1 MSGEVDKTTILVV
14 DDEPYNISFLEAV
27 LDSDYVVL
35 TAQAGGE
42 ALKIAASESPDLVL
56 LDLMMPDMDGY
67 DVCRRLKENPLT
79 RNIPV
84 IFVTTIGTMEN
95 EARGFDLGAV
105 DYILKPI
112 SVPILQA
119 RVKTHLALSNQ
130 KRALELMVQQRTREL
145 SDTRMEI
152 IRRLG
157 RAAEYKDNETGLHI
171 IRMSHY
177 SRLIGLAAGMDEAEA
192 DLLFNA
198 SPMHDIGK
206 IGTPDYILKKPAG
219 LNPEEWEEMK
229 RHPVIGMEIIGEH
242 ESPLLQ
248 SAKLIAYTHHEKWNG
263 KGYPQGLVGDAIPL
277 TGRIVAIADVFD
289 ALTSTRPYKEAWP
302 IHDAV
307 EFVKQESGKHFD
319 PHLVEVF
326 MTILPQVI
334 EIHEKY
340 SE

>member
-1 MSGEVDKTTILVV
+1 
-14 DDEPYNISFLEAV
+14 
-27 LDSDYVVL
+27 
-35 TAQAGGE
+35 
-42 ALKIAASESPDLVL
+42 
-56 LDLMMPDMDGY
+56 
-67 DVCRRLKENPLT
+67 
-79 RNIPV
+79 
-84 IFVTTIGTMEN
+84 
-95 EARGFDLGAV
+95 
-105 DYILKPI
+105 
-112 SVPILQA
+112 
-119 RVKTHLALSNQ
+119 
-130 KRALELMVQQRTREL
+130 
-145 SDTRMEI
+145 
-152 IRRLG
+152 
-157 RAAEYKDNETGLHI
+157 
-171 IRMSHY
+171 
-177 SRLIGLAAGMDEAEA
+177 
-192 DLLFNA
+192 
-198 SPMHDIGK
+198 
-206 IGTPDYILKKPAG
+206 
-219 LNPEEWEEMK
+219 MK